1 MGKAKE
7 EHHDFEGVY
16 SIVPGK
22 SENGYPYWLHD
33 NGKNSIWHEKSLAAW
48 IVGYIEGLG
57 SDNGGLVSPFGE
69 IDWPSDVF
77 SGWRYVDNG
86 ELVIAQPGEV
96 LFEDPS
102 QKVTKSF
109 NGR

>member
-1 MGKAKE
+1 M
-7 EHHDFEGVY
+7 
-16 SIVPGK
+16 
-22 SENGYPYWLHD
+22 HD
-33 NGKNSIWHEKSLAAW
+33 NGKYSIWHEKSLAAW

-69 IDWPSDVF
+69 TDWPSDVF
-77 SGWRYVDNG
+77 SGWKYVDDG
-86 ELVIAQPGEV
+86 ELVIAQPREV

-109 NGR
+109 NGG